1 MKNTSQK
8 KSENILFIAGI
19 LKNISIKNR
28 QVAVS
33 LFILVIVLVLVLILV
48 KENIAKAGTQGET
61 SQNAEIPGDQ
71 RVINIAKEVADAKV
85 APYKPINCG

>member
-1 MKNTSQK
+1 
-8 KSENILFIAGI
+8 
-19 LKNISIKNR
+19 
-28 QVAVS
+28 
-33 LFILVIVLVLVLILV
+33 LVLILV
-48 KENIAKAGTQGET
+48 KENIAKAGTQWET